1 MLARIRALWR
11 ERTAQDLIEYT
22 LLLGF
27 VALAVIGIFIGS
39 GKSLS
44 GIWTSASSTVAA
56 ANHATDTHHRSG
68 DGGGDGGGGDGGSGD
83 GDRH

>member
-11 ERTAQDLIEYT
+11 ENSAQDLIEYT

-27 VALAVIGIFIGS
+27 VALAVIGVFIGS
-39 GKSLS
+39 GKSLA

-56 ANHATDTHHRSG
+56 ANHTTSAHHHSG
-68 DGGGDGGGGDGGSGD
+68 DGGDGGGGDGGSGD
-83 GDRH
+83 GGGH